1 MADRARA
8 LPLLPYRLLAPAIAA
23 TLPLGRFCSA
33 KLRDGLDGRRG
44 LSERVVAAAPRLR
57 GAVWFHAAS
66 VGEYEQARPVI
77 AALRALSDAPPVVM
91 THFSPS
97 GWHYAARRPCADRH
111 EWLPFDTPRAMAGLL
126 EAWRPRALVFIKF
139 DCWPN
144 LVLEA
149 ARRGVPV
156 LLLAGTLQPR
166 SWRLRSPLRPFFRAL
181 FDRFTALGVCT
192 DDDRRRFTEQLG
204 VRATVTVTGD
214 TRAEQV
220 ILRFE
225 AAAGGDAVARLSTRP
240 GRRLV
245 LGSTWPADEAIWLP
259 VLPDLVTRFPD
270 LTVVLAPHE
279 PSASRLADLERRLAT
294 CGVETTRLSSLP
306 PTADAGRATTA
317 RCVLVDSVGVLA
329 EIYRAGALAYV
340 GGSFTTGVHNTLEPA
355 VASLPVLF
363 GPVMHNA
370 VEAET
375 LVAQGAGRIVR
386 RPAEAAAAAAE
397 LLADPARLAAAG
409 AAARAI
415 VLAQRGATGRS
426 LALLRSCM

>member
-1 MADRARA
+1 
-8 LPLLPYRLLAPAIAA
+8 
-23 TLPLGRFCSA
+23 
-33 KLRDGLDGRRG
+33 
-44 LSERVVAAAPRLR
+44 
-57 GAVWFHAAS
+57 
-66 VGEYEQARPVI
+66 
-77 AALRALSDAPPVVM
+77 
-91 THFSPS
+91 
-97 GWHYAARRPCADRH
+97 
-111 EWLPFDTPRAMAGLL
+111 
-126 EAWRPRALVFIKF
+126 
-139 DCWPN
+139 
-144 LVLEA
+144 
-149 ARRGVPV
+149 
-156 LLLAGTLQPR
+156 
-166 SWRLRSPLRPFFRAL
+166 
-181 FDRFTALGVCT
+181 
-192 DDDRRRFTEQLG
+192 
-204 VRATVTVTGD
+204 VRAAVTVTGD

-225 AAAGGDAVARLSTRP
+225 AAAGGDAVSRLSARP

-245 LGSTWPADEAIWLP
+245 LGSTWPADEALWLP
-259 VLPDLVTRFPD
+259 VLPDLLTRFPD

-279 PSASRLADLERRLAT
+279 PSSSRLADLERRLAT
-294 CGVETTRLSSLP
+294 CGVATMRLSSLP
-306 PTADAGRATTA
+306 PTADADRAATT

-375 LVAQGAGRIVR
+375 LVARGAGRIVR